1 MPGVVVTTAV
11 RTGPSVANVTPSAT
25 FFVVGQTERGPSD
38 EALAVTSLADFENK
52 YGGFVSYGYVHPTIQ
67 TFFEEGGA
75 VAYVSRVVGAS
86 ATAGTLTLDDS
97 TSDPAITLTAVGAGD
112 WSTTLEAAVVAAGA
126 GFAIRLFLND
136 VLVYSTGECSSAAQA
151 VSKMTASAV
160 AKRYV
165 TAVDEGNGNPVVIAA
180 TAFSAGDDDRSNI
193 VTADYVNALDLFLD
207 TYGAGGVAI
216 PGQNGS
222 TIWNALIDHS
232 NTNHR
237 IALCSFPE
245 EHTTSEAIEDVADYA
260 EANNSE
266 HAGFFYPWITI
277 DREPGV
283 SINIPPDGYIA
294 AKRAVAHNTV
304 GAWQTYAG
312 LISEG
317 TFVTGLVTPM
327 SKAIGDELDEGRVNA
342 LRIINGRVRIYGART
357 ASSDE
362 DNWRFLNA
370 QEMLNYVVVESA
382 AALEDL
388 VFSPIDGRQTL
399 FARVKSRLV
408 GVLEPLRTAGGL
420 YEAFDATGRRVDYGY
435 TVTVN
440 ETINPVTQLQ
450 GGLVRAKIGMRV
462 SSVGDQIEVEVTKSN
477 LSSSVV

>member
-38 EALAVTSLADFENK
+38 EALAVTSLADFEEK
-52 YGGFVSYGYVHPTIQ
+52 FGGFVSYGYVHPTIQ

-75 VAYVSRVVGAS
+75 LAYVSRTVGAS
-86 ATAGTLTLDDS
+86 ATAGSLTLDDS
-97 TSDPAITLTAVGAGD
+97 SADPAITLTAVGEGD
-112 WSTTLEAAVVAAGA
+112 WSANLEAAVVTAGA
-126 GFAIRLFLND
+126 GFAIRVYLDNS
-136 VLVYSTGECSSAAQA
+136 LVYSTGECSSVAQA
-151 VSKMTASAV
+151 VAKIGASAT
-160 AKRYV
+160 AKKYI
-165 TAVDEGNGNPVVIAA
+165 TAVDEGNGNPVVVAS
-180 TAFSAGDDDRSNI
+180 TAFSAGDDDRSSI
-193 VTADYVNALDLFLD
+193 VAADYVASLDAFLD

-216 PGQNGS
+216 PGQSGT
-222 TIWNALIDHS
+222 TIWNAMISHA
-232 NTNHR
+232 NANHR
-237 IALCSFPE
+237 LALCSFPE
-245 EHTTSEAIEDVADYA
+245 DHTTAEAIADTADYA
-260 EANNSE
+260 EAANAE

-277 DREPGV
+277 DRAPAT
-283 SINIPPDGYIA
+283 SINIPPDGYVA
-294 AKRAVAHNTV
+294 AKRALAHNSV

-317 TFVTGLVTPM
+317 TFITGIVTPL

-342 LRIINGRVRIYGART
+342 LRVINGRVRIYGART

-370 QEMLNYVVVESA
+370 QEMLNYVVVQA
-382 AALEDL
+382 QTVLEDL

-420 YEAFDATGRRVDYGY
+420 YEAFDATGRRIDYGY

-440 ETINPVTQLQ
+440 EAINPVSQLQ

-477 LSSSVV
+477 LSASVV